1 MGLGEGCRCERRS
14 LVMMEMRYDLHA
26 MDLKVVLQIGF

>member
-14 LVMMEMRYDLHA
+14 VVMMEMRCDLHA
-26 MDLKVVLQIGF
+26 MDLKPVLQIVF